1 MEIKD
6 RLDELEQWGIE
17 VILHNKPGI
26 GPSVTRVVVHGL
38 SLLYAGIVRL
48 RLRLYRERYIH
59 DHHLGVPVISIG
71 NLTVGGTGK
80 TPLTELLARAL
91 RERDRRVAILS
102 RGYKS
107 KRVRKVPRWKKW
119 LAKLRGKPL
128 PARLPRVVSDG
139 KKVLLDSYVAGD
151 EPFMLASNLPGVPV
165 VVDKDRVKAG
175 LHAIT
180 EFGADTLLLDDGLQ
194 YLRLK
199 HRLDMVLVDRTAP
212 WGNGY
217 LLPRGTLR
225 EPKRHLKRASY
236 IFITKCD
243 GGDNTEFIAEL
254 RKLNRIAEIIECR
267 HRPVHLENIH
277 TRERIPLDR
286 LYGAHIGSICG
297 IAVPQSFEDGLRK
310 LGAKLDATVHFADHH
325 RFTQQDIKQFLDR
338 CERRDVRMI
347 VTTEKDFVR
356 FPTIPSG
363 VDIPIYFLRVEME
376 IIRGKEAFDR
386 MIRIVCEP
394 RQMPRPIYGAE
405 LTSASIESDFE

>member
-6 RLDELEQWGIE
+6 RLDEWEQWGME

-26 GPSVTRVVVHGL
+26 GPSVTRVLVHAL
-38 SLLYAGIVRL
+38 SLVYAGVVRL

-91 RERDRRVAILS
+91 RAQGRRVAILS

-107 KRVRKVPRWKKW
+107 KKVRKISRWKKW
-119 LAKLRGKPL
+119 MARLRGRPL

-139 KKVLLDSYVAGD
+139 NEVLLDSYVAGD
-151 EPFMLASNLPGVPV
+151 EPYMLAKNLPGVPV

-175 LHAIT
+175 LHAIKN
-180 EFGADTLLLDDGLQ
+180 FGADTLLLDDGLQ

-199 HRLDMVLVDRTAP
+199 HRLDMVLVDRTSP

-236 IFITKCD
+236 IFITKC
-243 GGDNTEFIAEL
+243 GEGDNSEFIAEL
-254 RKLNRIAEIIECR
+254 RKLNRTAEVIECR

-277 TRERIPLDR
+277 TREKVPLEA
-286 LYGAHIGSICG
+286 LYGTHIGSICG
-297 IAVPQSFEDGLRK
+297 IAVPKSFEEALVK
-310 LGAKLDATVHFADHH
+310 LGAKLDAAVHFADHH
-325 RFTQQDIKQFLDR
+325 RFTHHDIKSFLER

-356 FPTIPSG
+356 FPTLPNG
-363 VDIPIYFLRVEME
+363 VDIPIFFLRVEME
-376 IIRGKEAFDR
+376 IVRGKDIFDR
-386 MIRIVCEP
+386 MIRIFCEP
-394 RQMPRPIYGAE
+394 RPMPRPIYGAE
-405 LTSASIESDFE
+405 LTNASIEGD

>member
-1 MEIKD
+1 MQAW
-6 RLDELEQWGIE
+6 LERQWYRDGWWAQVLFPVDLLLTLIVWLRRTAYRHGILSSWRAP
-17 VILHNKPGI
+17 VP
-26 GPSVTRVVVHGL
+26 VVV
-38 SLLYAGIVRL
+38 V
-48 RLRLYRERYIH
+48 
-59 DHHLGVPVISIG
+59 G
-71 NLTVGGTGK
+71 NITVGGTGK

-91 RERDRRVAILS
+91 KAQGRKVAILS

-107 KRVRKVPRWKKW
+107 KRVRKIPRWKKW

-139 KKVLLDSYVAGD
+139 QKVLLDSYVAGD
-151 EPFMLASNLPGVPV
+151 EPFMLATNLPGVPV

-175 LHAIT
+175 LHAIKN
-180 EFGADTLLLDDGLQ
+180 FGTDTLLLDDGLQ

-236 IFITKCD
+236 IFITKC
-243 GGDNTEFIAEL
+243 GEGDNSEFVAEL

-267 HRPVHLENIH
+267 HRPVHLENIQ
-277 TRERIPLDR
+277 TREKKPLEV
-286 LYGAHIGSICG
+286 LYGAHIGSISG
-297 IAVPQSFEDGLRK
+297 IAVPKSFEEGLLK

-325 RFTQQDIKQFLDR
+325 RFTHQDIKQFLER

-356 FPTIPSG
+356 FPTLPPDL
-363 VDIPIYFLRVEME
+363 DIPIYFLRVEME
-376 IIRGKEAFDR
+376 IVRGKESFDR
-386 MIRIVCEP
+386 MIRLLCEQRP
-394 RQMPRPIYGAE
+394 MPRPIYGAE
-405 LTSASIESDFE
+405 LTSASMENDFE